1 MTGNDSL
8 SIRKN
13 QYKFNSDLANGNYI
27 KLSSWK
33 VLIMKLLVTIVF
45 AFLAVSAFAEDNM
58 EINWATVVPMTETPG
73 FWNGRDIKQ
82 VPITGRSGRIVGGS
96 VAVPN
101 AHPYQVG
108 LLARV
113 NIFST
118 GLCGGSIIAPRVILT
133 AAHCVTG
140 TQSIQVVLGAHR
152 ITTATEPSQQRQT
165 VQPAGYRVHVGYNP
179 QTLLND
185 IATLILPTAVV
196 YNQFIQPSIL
206 PSGAEIDNLFVGTL
220 ATVSGWGRIND
231 GSTVTAQELRFV
243 RNNIM
248 TNAICA
254 NTFGAIITPSNIC
267 METTNGGSACNGDS
281 GGPLTVSSGGRLV
294 QVGIVSFGA
303 SAGCERGFPAV
314 FVRVSSLLS
323 WISQNSV

>member
-1 MTGNDSL
+1 
-8 SIRKN
+8 
-13 QYKFNSDLANGNYI
+13 
-27 KLSSWK
+27 
-33 VLIMKLLVTIVF
+33 MKLLVTIVF
-45 AFLAVSAFAEDNM
+45 AFLAVSAFADDNW
-58 EINWATVVPMTETPG
+58 EIDWSTVVPMTETPG
-73 FWNGRDIKQ
+73 FWDGRDFKPVQ
-82 VPITGRSGRIVGGS
+82 SSVRGGRIVGGN

-113 NIFST
+113 NIVST

-140 TQSIQVVLGAHR
+140 TQSIQVVMGAHR
-152 ITTATEPSQQRQT
+152 LTTATEPSQQRQT
-165 VQPAGYRVHVGYNP
+165 VLPAGYRVHVDYNP
-179 QTLLND
+179 RTIMND
-185 IATLILPTAVV
+185 IATLILPNPAV
-196 YNQFIQPSIL
+196 YNQFVVPSVL
-206 PSGAEIDNLFVGTL
+206 PSGDEINNLFVGVL

-231 GSTVTAQELRFV
+231 GSSVTAQDLRYV

-248 TNAICA
+248 TNAVCA
-254 NTFGAIITPSNIC
+254 NTFGAIIQPSNIC

-303 SAGCERGFPAV
+303 SAGCERGFPAA
-314 FVRVSSLLS
+314 FVRVTSFLD
-323 WISQNSV
+323 WIAANSV

>member
-1 MTGNDSL
+1 MD
-8 SIRKN
+8 
-13 QYKFNSDLANGNYI
+13 SDLVKGNYI
-27 KLSSWK
+27 KISSCK
-33 VLIMKLLVTIVF
+33 VLIMKLLVTIVL
-45 AFLAVSAFAEDNM
+45 AFLAVSAFAEE
-58 EINWATVVPMTETPG
+58 EIDWSTVVPMHETPG
-73 FWNGRDIKQ
+73 FWEGRDFQ
-82 VPITGRSGRIVGGS
+82 PAPFSGRGGRIVGGN

-113 NIFST
+113 SIIST
-118 GLCGGSIIAPRVILT
+118 GLCGGSIISPRVILT

-140 TQSIQVVLGAHR
+140 TQSIQVVMGAHR
-152 ITTATEPSQQRQT
+152 LTTATEPSQQRQT
-165 VQPAGYRVHVGYNP
+165 VLPAGYRVHVGYNP

-185 IATLILPTAVV
+185 IATLIMPNAAVF
-196 YNQFIQPSIL
+196 NQFVQPSIL

-231 GSTVTAQELRFV
+231 GSSATAQDLRFV

-248 TNAICA
+248 TNALCA

-281 GGPLTVSSGGRLV
+281 GGPLTVSSGGRLI

-323 WISQNSV
+323 WIAQNSA